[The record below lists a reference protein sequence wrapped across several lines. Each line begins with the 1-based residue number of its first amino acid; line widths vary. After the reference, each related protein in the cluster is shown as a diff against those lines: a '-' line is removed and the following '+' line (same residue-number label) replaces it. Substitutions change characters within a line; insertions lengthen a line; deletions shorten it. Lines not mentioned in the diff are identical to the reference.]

1 MTTTWIVT
9 PKRRVSRLP
18 RGSLLDQR
26 EAILAM
32 EYEVASRLC
41 HGPWRS
47 VSCVHEAHPPSYY
60 VRRAALAAGVAANA
74 GGLDPWRSLV
84 VAA

>member
-1 MTTTWIVT
+1 
-9 PKRRVSRLP
+9 
-18 RGSLLDQR
+18 
-26 EAILAM
+26 M

-60 VRRAALAAGVAANA
+60 VRRAALATGVAANA